1 MSACLQRCIHTLP
14 DHLLHE
20 DEDDQ
25 HERRHD
31 DEGHP
36 SHGGQGEGVEAVKQQ
51 TSHKDTRSLHRGR
64 EGEHGT

>member
-1 MSACLQRCIHTLP
+1 MFACLQHCA
-14 DHLLHE
+14 HLLHE

-36 SHGGQGEGVEAVKQQ
+36 SHGRQGEGVKAVKQQ
-51 TSHKDTRSLHRGR
+51 TGKENTQSLHRR
-64 EGEHGT
+64 